1 MKIYSVP
8 ALIVAT
14 ICLTIAISDSLA
26 WVRRNKKRS
35 DIAFILV
42 CLSGVSFCLF
52 CAGEYSV
59 DTPLQSVFW
68 LKGEVISSTIA
79 GFAFFWY
86 VAEMTSLIKPASLI
100 ACLAWT
106 LLSCVSQALDLGEL
120 TWITSRPLV
129 LRVELPF
136 GLHFLYQEVS
146 RGLILIAVDFVGF
159 FILVY
164 LVFVSLKFR
173 RLGNRREAR
182 VLLAAL
188 AFILGAQI
196 LDFFIG
202 IGVIQ
207 FVFLLEY
214 AWLATI
220 LAVGLRRSN
229 DFIEAA
235 LTRQALERTDEEL
248 KDSQATL
255 STIIDSTADMIWS
268 VDSETLRLLTFNR
281 SFGLYLSMN
290 RGISAAAGMGVEE
303 LASSEEEIGFWRDV
317 YRRGIEKGS
326 FAIELNEGPGS
337 RVFLLSVN
345 RLGREGRVFG
355 LSVFAQD
362 ITERKRAEEQIARS
376 LAEKEVL
383 LREVYHRTK
392 NNMSVIISILRL
404 QSNAIGDD
412 RLKEAYGVSINRIL
426 SMSSVHDNLYVTDD
440 LSRIDLR
447 HYIKDLAER
456 LTNSYSLPEDRPE
469 LVLEMESMQVT
480 FEAAINCGLIV
491 NELLTN
497 ALKYAFPDK
506 RKGRIAIRLRK
517 DAGGRITLTISDDG
531 IGMAPDFDVKRDGH
545 LGLRLITSLAHGK
558 LRGEVAFKSEGG
570 FSCSLDF
577 SEAEMAE
584 E

>member
-1 MKIYSVP
+1 M
-8 ALIVAT
+8 ALGFI
-14 ICLTIAISDSLA
+14 IA
-26 WVRRNKKRS
+26 
-35 DIAFILV
+35 
-42 CLSGVSFCLF
+42 
-52 CAGEYSV
+52 
-59 DTPLQSVFW
+59 
-68 LKGEVISSTIA
+68 
-79 GFAFFWY
+79 
-86 VAEMTSLIKPASLI
+86 
-100 ACLAWT
+100 
-106 LLSCVSQALDLGEL
+106 
-120 TWITSRPLV
+120 
-129 LRVELPF
+129 
-136 GLHFLYQEVS
+136 
-146 RGLILIAVDFVGF
+146 
-159 FILVY
+159 
-164 LVFVSLKFR
+164 
-173 RLGNRREAR
+173 
-182 VLLAAL
+182 
-188 AFILGAQI
+188 AQI
-196 LDFFIG
+196 LDFLIG
-202 IGVIQ
+202 IGILH

-235 LTRQALERTDEEL
+235 LTRKALERTDEEL

-268 VDSETLRLLTFNR
+268 VDSKTLGLLTFNR
-281 SFGLYLSMN
+281 SFGLHFSMS
-290 RGISAAAGMGVEE
+290 RGLEVAVGTRLDE
-303 LASSEEEIGFWRDV
+303 LFDSEEEIGQWRDI
-317 YRRGIEKGS
+317 YKRGIEKGS
-326 FAIELNEGPGS
+326 FSIEQGMGS
-337 RVFLLSVN
+337 NSRIFLLSVN
-345 RLGREGRVFG
+345 RLGRDGRVLG

-404 QSNAIGDD
+404 QSNAIGDE

-426 SMSSVHDNLYVTDD
+426 SMSSVHDNLYMTDD
-440 LSRIDLR
+440 LSRIDLK

-456 LTNSYSLPEDRPE
+456 LTNSYSLPDDRPS

-480 FEAAINCGLIV
+480 FETAINCGLIV
-491 NELLTN
+491 NELITN

-506 RKGRIAIRLRK
+506 RKGRITIRLGK
-517 DAGGRITLTISDDG
+517 DEGGRITLAISDDG

-558 LRGEVAFKSEGG
+558 LRGRVAFASQGG